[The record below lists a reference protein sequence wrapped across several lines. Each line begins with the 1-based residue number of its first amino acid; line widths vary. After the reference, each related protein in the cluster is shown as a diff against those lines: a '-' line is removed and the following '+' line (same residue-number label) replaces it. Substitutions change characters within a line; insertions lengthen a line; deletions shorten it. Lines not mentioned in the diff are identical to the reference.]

1 MKDNTITSL
10 FDIELTHDIKTD
22 YEMIRYLRQ
31 FITLTETETTPYK
44 HKSAYYN
51 KKAHY
56 INNVKV
62 NRYVY
67 NKVKQ

>member
-1 MKDNTITSL
+1 MKDNIITSL
-10 FDIELTHDIKTD
+10 FDIELTRDIKTD
-22 YEMIRYLRQ
+22 YEMFRYLRQ
-31 FITLTETETTPYK
+31 FITLTETDTTPYK